1 MIRSVLDEIDLQH
14 VRDANPCQSCT
25 GRLEM
30 YRYVD
35 ETSIRQEAIDYL
47 EFGVFQGES
56 IRRWTNL
63 NKNKDSR
70 FFGFDSFEGLPEGWK
85 SDKPK
90 GHFDKGGAIPQIGD
104 ERVKFIKGW
113 FEDTVPPFA
122 REFVVKNRLV
132 VHLDADLYGSTM
144 LALVY
149 LTPSMSKGTL
159 LIFDEFFDREHE
171 FKAMMDWQ
179 RIYKKNFQIIAEV
192 RNYGQICAQLI

>member
-1 MIRSVLDEIDLQH
+1 MRLSRKRKVTNFVLKKCGLRRLSGSKVGLMIRSVLDEIDLQH

-70 FFGFDSFEGLPEGWK
+70 FFGFDSFEGL
-85 SDKPK
+85 
-90 GHFDKGGAIPQIGD
+90 
-104 ERVKFIKGW
+104 
-113 FEDTVPPFA
+113 
-122 REFVVKNRLV
+122 
-132 VHLDADLYGSTM
+132 
-144 LALVY
+144 
-149 LTPSMSKGTL
+149 
-159 LIFDEFFDREHE
+159 
-171 FKAMMDWQ
+171 
-179 RIYKKNFQIIAEV
+179 
-192 RNYGQICAQLI
+192 